1 MEGLQRIESLEDHQK
16 KGWGKMEGWKN
27 GWSRKNTSRVENGW
41 TPKECFK
48 KEYLKKECSQK
59 AWNTKG
65 WQQVCLSW
73 LCCAALAI
81 SAVPLPVHAA
91 ETGMAAGRETVY
103 LSEEDG
109 GVAGNSF
116 YLAGSETADL
126 LRTVD
131 FPKEENLLETAASQ
145 REVISLE
152 AADSQEETD
161 LLEGY
166 LNRIF
171 YPDQQN
177 DPVVW
182 GEAAGE
188 RLNTKEKALYEYLKA
203 KMIRIAAGEQQEAY
217 FSISSSQLQSMGIK
231 VKWRGADFGAQEISL
246 ENQARVGQLFYD
258 QFDFDKIFDALLHD
272 CPYEMYWQDKT
283 KGFAYSAPRS
293 VAFSEGKCTQVT
305 VNSMN
310 ITFQVA
316 ENYQPAGYLAETPT
330 VDTTIAQTAVSAAA
344 YAQTIVQE
352 AADLGDYEKLM
363 YYKEKICE
371 LVSYDDAA
379 ADSGNFTQDN
389 DPWQLIHIFDRNPE
403 TNVVCEGYSKAF
415 QYLFDLSVFSDP
427 LAACYTVTGTLAGG
441 TGSGGHMWNIV
452 TLQGGNY
459 LVDVTN
465 SDEGTIGSDGSLFLA
480 GTDTKVN
487 GSFSIN
493 GVAQPSMHT
502 GYRMRGKNGST
513 VIFAYDYDTFSLFG
527 TADETSSIGYVI
539 ADSILELEAESYR
552 EDGDYVPPTV
562 VTVSAGSYALS
573 KVYDGT
579 TDPGEPVE
587 GAELSV
593 SVSGTVSEEEVRSR
607 LHIVPAAYPAAD
619 AGDYRIRLSLSLEAG
634 EEEGLLLN
642 SDTLAGIPAVIT
654 ERKVIITAEDQSV
667 SYTGNPPVLDQDRYT
682 VTRAAQTGGQTGLLE
697 GHQIVSLFL
706 SADTAQAGT
715 GKIQASGAVI
725 EDSQGMDVTDNYDV
739 TYQDGTLTIGKAE
752 QQPLTIQGKPAVV
765 TYGDSFPLTVSG
777 GSGSGQVTWSIT
789 AGGNAASV
797 GEASG
802 QITITGISPVTVRAS
817 KAGDD
822 NYGAVS
828 TVWSF
833 TPRKKT
839 VQAEIMVED
848 KSYDGTT
855 DAVLTAMVREGVMG
869 GDSLIISGLKGSFED
884 PEAGSDKEV
893 VVDTSQV
900 RVEGNHASCYE
911 VIYPS
916 RVRGTIT
923 AAEDP
928 NDPTDPNQPEE
939 PKDPADP
946 DQPEDPKDPADPDQP
961 EDPKDPVDPDQPDG
975 PQNPV
980 KPWIFTDVDEWPGN
994 WKYDN
999 INVVYQLGVMGAIS
1013 GTSLFMPDATLTRAM
1028 FATVLYRIADEPA
1041 IAYVPKF
1048 SDVPANTWY
1057 TEAILWA
1064 NSRGIVDGYTNGSY
1078 GVMDPVTRE
1087 QIAKMLC
1094 LFGVAQGY
1102 QTEGRASLEKFT
1114 DQDAVSSWAVPY
1126 MQWAVDSSMISGKP
1140 NGDGSSRL
1148 DPKGKATRAEC
1159 AKMLRMFLQ
1168 KYGDVS

>member
-1 MEGLQRIESLEDHQK
+1 MNGWRWKKTEKCQQERCPKEGYRQEGTQQEQFPEKYLQK
-16 KGWGKMEGWKN
+16 K
-27 GWSRKNTSRVENGW
+27 SI
-41 TPKECFK
+41 K
-48 KEYLKKECSQK
+48 KVR
-59 AWNTKG
+59 NTKG
-65 WQQVCLSW
+65 WQQAGLSW

-81 SAVPLPVHAA
+81 PAVPLPVHAA
-91 ETGMAAGRETVY
+91 EPGITSGQETVY
-103 LSEEDG
+103 LSGKDRTAAEQ
-109 GVAGNSF
+109 SSR
-116 YLAGSETADL
+116 LAGSEEADL
-126 LRTVD
+126 LA
-131 FPKEENLLETAASQ
+131 EEE
-145 REVISLE
+145 
-152 AADSQEETD
+152 

-166 LNRIF
+166 LNSIF
-171 YPDQQN
+171 YPDQHKE
-177 DPVVW
+177 PMVW

-188 RLNTKEKALYEYLKA
+188 QLNAKEKALYEYLKER
-203 KMIRIAAGEQQEAY
+203 MIEIAAGRRQEAY
-217 FSISSSQLQSMGIK
+217 ISISTSSLQAMGIK
-231 VKWRGADFGAQEISL
+231 TRWTAGDFLSTEISA
-246 ENQARVGQLFYD
+246 ENQGMVGTLFYR

-283 KGFAYSAPRS
+283 KGFRYSASRRS
-293 VAFSEGKCTQVT
+293 TFSEGKCTQVT
-305 VNSMN
+305 ITSME
-310 ITFQVA
+310 ISFQVS
-316 ENYQPAGYLAETPT
+316 ENYQPAGYLAESPT
-330 VDTTIAQTAVSAAA
+330 VDTTIAQTAAAAAA

-352 AADLGDYEKLM
+352 AAELGDYEKLM

-513 VIFAYDYDTFSLFG
+513 VIFGYDYDTFSLFG

-593 SVSGTVSEEEVRSR
+593 SVSGTVSEEEARSR
-607 LHIVPAAYPAAD
+607 LNIVPAAYPAAD
-619 AGDYRIRLSLSLEAG
+619 AGEYRIRLALSLEA
-634 EEEGLLLN
+634 EEEDGLLLN
-642 SDTLAGIPAVIT
+642 SDTLSGIPAVIT
-654 ERKVIITAEDQSV
+654 PRTVTITAEDQSV
-667 SYTGNPPVLDQDRYT
+667 SYTGNPLVLDQDRYT

-752 QQPLTIQGKPAVV
+752 QQPLMIQCKPAVV

-777 GSGSGQVTWSIT
+777 GSGTGQVTWSIT
-789 AGGNAASV
+789 AGGDAASI

-802 QITITGISPVTVRAS
+802 QITITGISPVTVRVS
-817 KAGDD
+817 RAGDD

-828 TVWSF
+828 AVWSF

-839 VQAEIMVED
+839 VQAEITVED
-848 KSYDGTT
+848 KVYDGTT
-855 DAVLTAMVREGVMG
+855 DAVLTAVVREGVIG
-869 GDSLIISGLKGSFED
+869 GDSLIISGLKGSFAD
-884 PEAGSDKEV
+884 PEAGTDKEV

-900 RVEGNHASCYE
+900 RIEGNHVSCYE
-911 VIYPS
+911 VIYPAG
-916 RVRGTIT
+916 VRGTIT

-928 NDPTDPNQPEE
+928 NDPTDP
-939 PKDPADP
+939 
-946 DQPEDPKDPADPDQP
+946 DQP
-961 EDPKDPVDPDQPDG
+961 EDPKDPVDPDQPED
-975 PQNPV
+975 PQNPL
-980 KPWIFTDVDEWPGN
+980 KPWIFTDVDERPGD

-999 INVVYQLGVMGAIS
+999 INVVYQLGAMGAIS
-1013 GTSLFMPDATLTRAM
+1013 GTSQFMPDATLTRAM
-1028 FATVLYRIADEPA
+1028 FATVLYRIAGEPET
-1041 IAYVPKF
+1041 AYVPKF

-1064 NSRGIVDGYTNGSY
+1064 NSRRIVDGYTNGSY

-1168 KYGDVS
+1168 KYGDPS